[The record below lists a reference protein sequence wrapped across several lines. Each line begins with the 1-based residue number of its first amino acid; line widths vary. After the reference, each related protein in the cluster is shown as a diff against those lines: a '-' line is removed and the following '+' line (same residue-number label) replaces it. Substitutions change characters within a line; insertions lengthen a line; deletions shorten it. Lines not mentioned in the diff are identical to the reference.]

1 MTLLFDRIK
10 QKPHVWLLFLIM
22 LIAECVV
29 WPQGEFPLNDD
40 WSYTWSAKWLYM
52 HGDIRIGDWPAMTL
66 WSHLVW
72 GLLFLKVFG
81 FSFFILRFSMMV
93 AAFISLRL
101 LLKIIGKRSDMHSG
115 LAAAITLLSC
125 PIFFNLANTYMT
137 DISFIMF
144 AIAAVYAASRFFEE
158 GQTLHFILVF
168 IFSILLTLV
177 RQYGVVLP
185 IAFTFACMFR
195 RIPTRFSAVL
205 FGVIGIGITIAILKF
220 YESYLKT
227 TLNDHSAYRFT
238 GKLDPFSRVFYD
250 YLLENLIVRFRWIS
264 EYTLTFAGPFCLFI
278 LPTLVR
284 RYKLYISLPIVAFAI
299 AICFYLYQTVK
310 FPLGNI
316 CENMNVGAETFV
328 ESLSNDY
335 RYGRQPHTYSATFDA
350 IGIFTGSLMSGI
362 TVGTLLLL
370 MPSVR
375 VKKIRTNPLNIM
387 LLSFMLMYMLL
398 LLITDSFFDR
408 YLLPL
413 PMLLMVLVSGPAG
426 AGKSTLPAFTVMAIF
441 LTFSVLGTKD
451 YFTLN
456 HTRWNIYNETM
467 KTYNL
472 TYNEVNGGFE
482 PNSWEGGRYNHW
494 MTFLDPPR
502 YPYLIQYNPVEGF
515 TEIKAYPFKRWL
527 TNSVDTLKLY
537 KRNTP

>member
-238 GKLDPFSRVFYD
+238 GKLDPFSRYFM
-250 YLLENLIVRFRWIS
+250 I
-264 EYTLTFAGPFCLFI
+264 
-278 LPTLVR
+278 
-284 RYKLYISLPIVAFAI
+284 
-299 AICFYLYQTVK
+299 
-310 FPLGNI
+310 
-316 CENMNVGAETFV
+316 
-328 ESLSNDY
+328 
-335 RYGRQPHTYSATFDA
+335 TYS
-350 IGIFTGSLMSGI
+350 
-362 TVGTLLLL
+362 
-370 MPSVR
+370 
-375 VKKIRTNPLNIM
+375 KIL
-387 LLSFMLMYMLL
+387 
-398 LLITDSFFDR
+398 
-408 YLLPL
+408 
-413 PMLLMVLVSGPAG
+413 
-426 AGKSTLPAFTVMAIF
+426 
-441 LTFSVLGTKD
+441 
-451 YFTLN
+451 
-456 HTRWNIYNETM
+456 
-467 KTYNL
+467 
-472 TYNEVNGGFE
+472 
-482 PNSWEGGRYNHW
+482 
-494 MTFLDPPR
+494 
-502 YPYLIQYNPVEGF
+502 
-515 TEIKAYPFKRWL
+515 
-527 TNSVDTLKLY
+527 
-537 KRNTP
+537 